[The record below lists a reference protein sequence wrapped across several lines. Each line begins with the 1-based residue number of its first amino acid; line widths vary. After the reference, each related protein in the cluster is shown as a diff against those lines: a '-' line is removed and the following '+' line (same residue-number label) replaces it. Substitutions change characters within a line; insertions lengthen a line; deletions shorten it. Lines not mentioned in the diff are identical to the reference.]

1 METQAPATDSAEG
14 IPPKPWGIPAIL
26 LALALPVLLWGTSL
40 GAAIAQGSQNDL
52 SDSEVVVGLIV
63 TIILDF
69 VFIGLAAGLSVWRY
83 RLGWAALGLR
93 PFDRSLWWLPLAAAA
108 GAHVGIVVYTVI
120 LMLVGGEGAT
130 PKQDLNDLFQSR
142 AILPLT
148 GVATVMMAP
157 LGEEIFFRGFV
168 FAGLLRP
175 LGLRAAMVLSGLLF
189 GAFHVTGLD
198 TIGLVIP
205 FGVVGMLF
213 AWVYYRTGS
222 LWTSIATHLLFNLV
236 SFVLLAWVAGIGPT

>member
-1 METQAPATDSAEG
+1 METRAPVAAPTEG
-14 IPPKPWGIPAIL
+14 IPPKPWAIPGIL
-26 LALALPVLLWGTSL
+26 LALLLPGVLWGSSL
-40 GAAIAQGSQNDL
+40 GAAIAQGSPDDL
-52 SDSEVVVGLIV
+52 SDSEVAVALIV

-108 GAHVGIVVYTVI
+108 SAHVGVVVYTVI

-130 PKQDLNDLFQSR
+130 PEQNLDDLFQSR

-148 GVATVMMAP
+148 GVATVIMAP

-198 TIGLVIP
+198 TLGLVVP

-222 LWTSIATHLLFNLV
+222 LWPTIATHLLFNLV
-236 SFVLLAWVAGIGPT
+236 SFVLLASIAGIGST